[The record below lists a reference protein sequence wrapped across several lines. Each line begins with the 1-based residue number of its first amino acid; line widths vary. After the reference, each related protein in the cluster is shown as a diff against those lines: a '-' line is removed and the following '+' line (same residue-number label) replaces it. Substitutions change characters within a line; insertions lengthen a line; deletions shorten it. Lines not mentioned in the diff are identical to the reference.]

1 MLRRRKRRPRYLT
14 EDFGRL
20 GTDFG
25 DYKRYTHLEGDKR
38 AAFARLA
45 KSPRRAFL
53 LAFLLGGFGAHRL
66 YLAQYWPAG
75 LIFALGLASV
85 VTTITWVFILAAVV
99 YLIELGTVVRRT
111 ERWND
116 SLEGALMLEHYTKPL
131 FRSAAP

>member
-1 MLRRRKRRPRYLT
+1 MPRRRKRPRYPA

-20 GTDFG
+20 GTEFG
-25 DYKRYTHLEGDKR
+25 DWQAYTHLEGDKR
-38 AAFARLA
+38 EAFVRLA

-53 LAFLLGGFGAHRL
+53 LAFFLGGFGAHRL

-85 VTTITWVFILAAVV
+85 VTTITWVFILAAVI
-99 YLIELGTVVRRT
+99 YLIELGTIVRRT

-116 SLEGALMLEHYTKPL
+116 SLEGALMLEHYTKPQ
-131 FRSAAP
+131 FKSAAP